1 MIYIFYFQRTYFF
14 YENATF
20 GGKLYFKRCN
30 LAKKVMK
37 VKSEEVFTRM
47 SNTNENNSNPEN
59 MNEQDWIATHS
70 IRMKDFHG
78 LHCKTKVNDAFKKW
92 KSYLHSPNFVIYF
105 YTSIIYN
112 YYKINIYSR
121 CLLISSCYFLT
132 RNTKYVNCGISFIIT
147 SFHI

>member
-20 GGKLYFKRCN
+20 GGKLYFKRFN

-47 SNTNENNSNPEN
+47 SNTNENNSKSPTEIYDTDCKNIDKLMDKAINDPEN

-70 IRMKDFHG
+70 IRMKDFHK
-78 LHCKTKVNDAFKKW
+78 LHCKTEVNDAFKKW

-112 YYKINIYSR
+112 YYKITIYSR
-121 CLLISSCYFLT
+121 C
-132 RNTKYVNCGISFIIT
+132 
-147 SFHI
+147 